1 MTEAGP
7 LPENGPALV
16 AGVQLPAGQR
26 IYGWDDDVADIEIPL
41 AWVTDRPMAEAA
53 DAFLA
58 LSAAHAETGLVP
70 VLLSRDPQ
78 MGEQVSGEAFMLGGG
93 ADVGLIDAMSAET
106 ILAQGWDT
114 GQDSLDPTLAEVR
127 APFRLEFPGLAE
139 AESSQLPE
147 AALRAAVAT
156 HQPAFLGLIAAH
168 RPADVPAAVGWTG
181 FGVDSPASQEARCLS
196 IAAVL
201 RSWET
206 RFGARPLRIG
216 SDMILRVLVE
226 RPPTTFE
233 AAIRVAAEHLAF
245 GDEYGSYSG
254 QPISELAAE
263 LVGKPVWHFW
273 WD

>member
-1 MTEAGP
+1 MTEDGR
-7 LPENGPALV
+7 LPEDGPALI
-16 AGVQLPAGQR
+16 AGIQLPAGQR
-26 IYGWDDDVADIEIPL
+26 IYGWDDDVTDIEIPL
-41 AWVTDRPMAEAA
+41 GWVTDSPVA
-53 DAFLA
+53 DAGDTWLA

-78 MGEQVSGEAFMLGGG
+78 MREEISGEAFMLGGG
-93 ADVGLIDAMSAET
+93 ADVGLIGTKSAET
-106 ILAQGWDT
+106 ILARGWDT
-114 GQDSLDPTLAEVR
+114 GADSLDPYLAEVR
-127 APFRLEFPGLAE
+127 APFALEFPGLAE
-139 AESSQLPE
+139 AERVRLPD

-156 HQPAFLGLIAAH
+156 HQPAFLGLVVAR
-168 RPADVPAAVGWTG
+168 RPADAPAAVGWTG
-181 FGVDSPASQEARCLS
+181 FGVDSPASPQARCLEV
-196 IAAVL
+196 AAVL

-226 RPPTTFE
+226 RPPSTFE
-233 AAIRVAAEHLAF
+233 AAIRVAAEHIAF
-245 GDEYGSYSG
+245 GDEYGRYSG

>member
-1 MTEAGP
+1 MTEASP
-7 LPENGPALV
+7 LPEDGPALI
-16 AGVQLPAGQR
+16 ADVQLPAGHR
-26 IYGWDDDVADIEIPL
+26 IYGWDVADSSIPL
-41 AWVTDRPMAEAA
+41 AWVTDSPMAEAGYA
-53 DAFLA
+53 WLA
-58 LSAAHAETGLVP
+58 LSGAHAETGLVP
-70 VLLSRDPQ
+70 VLLSRAPQ
-78 MGEQVSGEAFMLGGG
+78 MGEEVSGEAFMLGGG
-93 ADVGLIDAMSAET
+93 ADVGLIDTKNAET

-114 GQDSLDPTLAEVR
+114 GQDILDSYLAEAR
-127 APFRLEFPGLAE
+127 APFGLEFPGLAE
-139 AESSQLPE
+139 AEVDSLPE
-147 AALRAAVAT
+147 AALRAAVGT
-156 HQPAFLGLIAAH
+156 HQPAFLGLVAAS

-181 FGVDSPASQEARCLS
+181 FGVDSPASPEARCLEV
-196 IAAVL
+196 AAVL

-226 RPPTTFE
+226 RPPSTFE
-233 AAIRVAAEHLAF
+233 AAIRVAAEHIAF

>member
-7 LPENGPALV
+7 LPEDGPALV

-26 IYGWDDDVADIEIPL
+26 IYGHGEEAV
-41 AWVTDRPMAEAA
+41 AWVTTGRMQEAA

-58 LSAAHAETGLVP
+58 LSAGHPRTGLVP
-70 VLLSRDPQ
+70 VLVSSVDPIDNSREALLGFYGRENLSLLD
-78 MGEQVSGEAFMLGGG
+78 SL
-93 ADVGLIDAMSAET
+93 SAET
-106 ILAQGWDT
+106 VLEEGWDV
-114 GQDSLDPTLAEVR
+114 GGDEELDQAMADVR
-127 APFRLEFPGLAE
+127 APFGVDFPELAA
-139 AESSQLPE
+139 AEHTPLPA
-147 AALRAAVAT
+147 AALRAAVTAERSS
-156 HQPAFLGLIAAH
+156 FLALVSAS
-168 RPADVPAAVGWTG
+168 RPADVPAAVGWSV
-181 FGVDSPASQEARCLS
+181 FGVDEPGSREARSLRIS
-196 IAAVL
+196 TVL

-216 SDMILRVLVE
+216 SDAILRVLVE
-226 RPPTTFE
+226 RPPSTFE